1 MYIIK
6 NKGLKLII
14 ISFFIFL
21 FLNLIENYLHYNIG
35 RNRENSFIK
44 LSIPSQ
50 NDFIKII
57 IIMFIFGI
65 LQGLLTYLF
74 DW

>member
-6 NKGLKLII
+6 NKGLKLIF

-21 FLNLIENYLHYNIG
+21 FLNLIENYFHYNIG
-35 RNRENSFIK
+35 RNRDDSFIK

-74 DW
+74 D

>member
-74 DW
+74 D